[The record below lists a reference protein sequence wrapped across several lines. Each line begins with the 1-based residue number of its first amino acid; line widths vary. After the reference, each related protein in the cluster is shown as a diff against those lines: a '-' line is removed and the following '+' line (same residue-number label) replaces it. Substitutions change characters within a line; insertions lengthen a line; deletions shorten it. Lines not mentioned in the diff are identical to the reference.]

1 MFSSAR
7 KRTLCFIA
15 LIVAA
20 FSLSGC
26 PGADETWALVQLLT
40 KGEQTVTNT
49 QTAEVRNC
57 GGLPEKKT
65 VQCSAGTESNM
76 SISLGG
82 SVVTSIRGTLDASV
96 AAELGFNRTS
106 GQTLE
111 LYYER
116 LKLGLLR

>member
-7 KRTLCFIA
+7 KRTLCFIV

-40 KGEQTVTNT
+40 QGEQTISNI
-49 QTAEVRNC
+49 QTPEVRNC

-76 SISLGG
+76 TISSACFRHVYTKQIDRDVQNSPSISR
-82 SVVTSIRGTLDASV
+82 TTLRV
-96 AAELGFNRTS
+96 FC
-106 GQTLE
+106 TLPTA
-111 LYYER
+111 
-116 LKLGLLR
+116 